1 MIEQVIPMG
10 LEIRVL
16 DSGDIT
22 LESSFLV
29 LGRQL
34 GQEVPAP
41 TNAFLIE
48 GGEEPVLV
56 DTGFREED
64 IMQRLGMQGYRPPEM
79 ELETQLDQHGYD
91 LEDIGWILHT
101 HMHIDHGG
109 QDDKFP
115 MSTTVA
121 LNRREMEYS
130 VAGIMGKQYPP
141 EDVKHLVDR
150 LHEERALAL
159 LDLDDGPETIIPGV
173 KCYAA
178 GGHTEGSM
186 NVHVE
191 TDEGT
196 AVICG
201 DVIYDI
207 HDQVQEPH
215 PPANS
220 GRVGIKEPA
229 PTGNHGT
236 SKREE
241 KTAVKQAL
249 YDGDFVLPVHDRP
262 ARVNER
268 GEIVSRL
275 YDEVPG
281 EEYDPEEISLPEFMF
296 SEDSTL
302 VDDPG
307 PP

>member
-1 MIEQVIPMG
+1 MG
-10 LEIRVL
+10 LEIHVL
-16 DSGDIT
+16 DTGDIT

-29 LGRQL
+29 LGRDP
-34 GQEVPAP
+34 GVTAPAP
-41 TNAFLIE
+41 TLSFLIE
-48 GGEEPVLV
+48 GSKEPVLV
-56 DTGFREED
+56 CTGFREED

-79 ELETQLDQHGYD
+79 EFEHQLGQHGYD

-101 HMHIDHGG
+101 HLHIDHAG

-115 MSTTVA
+115 MDTTVA
-121 LNRREMEYS
+121 VNRREMEYS
-130 VAGIMGKQYPP
+130 VSGIMGKQYPP

-150 LHEERALAL
+150 LHEDEAIAL
-159 LDLDDGPETIIPGV
+159 LDLDSGPETIIPGV
-173 KCYAA
+173 TCHAA
-178 GGHTEGSM
+178 NGHTEGSM

-196 AVICG
+196 AVLCG

-207 HDQVQEPH
+207 HDQIIEPH
-215 PPANS
+215 SPANS
-220 GRVGIKEPA
+220 GRVGVKEPA

-236 SKREE
+236 SKRQE

-249 YDGDFVLPVHDRP
+249 YNGDFVLPVHDRP

-275 YDEVPG
+275 YDKVPG
-281 EEYDPEEISLPEFMF
+281 EEYETDEVDLPGFMF
-296 SEDSTL
+296 SEHTT
-302 VDDPG
+302 VEAVENPG

>member
-1 MIEQVIPMG
+1 MALDIK
-10 LEIRVL
+10 VL
-16 DSGDIT
+16 DTGDIT

-29 LGRQL
+29 LGRDP
-34 GQEVPAP
+34 GEEAPAP

-56 DTGFREED
+56 DTGFRREAV
-64 IMQRLGMQGYRPPEM
+64 MQRLGMQGYRPPEM
-79 ELETQLDQHGYD
+79 ELEAQLGQHGYD

-109 QDDKFP
+109 QDDLFP

-130 VAGIMGKQYPP
+130 VSGIMGKQYPP

-150 LHEERALAL
+150 LHEDGALAL
-159 LDLDDGPETIIPGV
+159 LDLDGGPETIIPGV
-173 KCYAA
+173 TCHAA

-207 HDQVQEPH
+207 HDQVQQPH

-220 GRVGIKEPA
+220 GRVGVKEPA

-236 SKREE
+236 SKRQE
-241 KTAVKQAL
+241 KTAVKRVL
-249 YDGDFVLPVHDRP
+249 YEGDFVLPVHDRP
-262 ARVNER
+262 ARVNDR
-268 GEIVSRL
+268 GEVVARL

-281 EEYDPEEISLPEFMF
+281 REYDPAEIDLPESMF
-296 SEDSTL
+296 AEESPLLEAS
-302 VDDPG
+302 G
-307 PP
+307 PA